1 MKITISQEGASPIEV
16 NIADD
21 KSKPLL
27 LLLHCDTKSSDAK
40 KYLAAAGNNI
50 IPVVTLN
57 NIVQYYPTKTQYAI
71 NEPFPLT
78 NFKKLMSKLIAS
90 EVYYSGE
97 KTKCTESDFV
107 SWLKNPNNQWIV
119 IPTDDYKDLK
129 AIARLEYSNRL
140 KSTFLSCLFVDEPYR
155 GKGLAGQLI
164 NYAKYKSVT
173 CRSGYCRVSLRVYD
187 TNGPALKLYGKYGFD
202 L

>member
-21 KSKPLL
+21 KSKPVL

-40 KYLAAAGNNI
+40 KYLAAAGNDI
-50 IPVVTLN
+50 IPVVTVN
-57 NIVQYYPTKTQYAI
+57 NIVQYYSTRTHII
-71 NEPFPLT
+71 NESFPLT
-78 NFKKLMSKLIAS
+78 SFKKLMSKLIAS

-97 KTKCTESDFV
+97 KTKCTESDFI